1 MAFLTVFGA
10 LGLSR
15 FAYTSILPPMQ
26 EALSLSNTQAGG
38 LATANLVGYV
48 ILGVFTG
55 ALAARIGPRRVIFAG
70 CLLMAAGM
78 SSPVEYCAH
87 TAG

>member
-26 EALSLSNTQAGG
+26 EAL
-38 LATANLVGYV
+38 
-48 ILGVFTG
+48 
-55 ALAARIGPRRVIFAG
+55 AG
-70 CLLMAAGM
+70 C
-78 SSPVEYCAH
+78 
-87 TAG
+87 